1 MTKYEV
7 ALVHPEGHEGGEF
20 VSFQI
25 DLDGLMPS
33 RPNSRLEGGDVR

>member
-1 MTKYEV
+1 MTNYGV
-7 ALVHPEGHEGGEF
+7 ALVHPEGASGGEF

-25 DLDGLMPS
+25 DLDGSMPS